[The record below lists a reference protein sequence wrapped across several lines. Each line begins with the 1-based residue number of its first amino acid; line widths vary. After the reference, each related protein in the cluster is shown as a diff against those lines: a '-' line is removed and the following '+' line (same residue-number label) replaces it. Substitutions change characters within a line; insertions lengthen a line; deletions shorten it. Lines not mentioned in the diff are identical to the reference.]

1 VVVISSP
8 KLVPGAHPDQVL
20 YDLTHNPGYVA
31 MGEVDPCPHN
41 GVRRRCDYLDEE
53 TTHHSKE
60 GLLQTPAS
68 DVKPSKNEILKIVFL
83 KEGK

>member
-1 VVVISSP
+1 VVVISSL
-8 KLVPGAHPDQVL
+8 KLLPGAHPDQVL
-20 YDLTHNPGYVA
+20 YDLTHDPGYVA

-60 GLLQTPAS
+60 
-68 DVKPSKNEILKIVFL
+68 VFL
-83 KEGK
+83 PTPGSAVKSSRNENLGIT